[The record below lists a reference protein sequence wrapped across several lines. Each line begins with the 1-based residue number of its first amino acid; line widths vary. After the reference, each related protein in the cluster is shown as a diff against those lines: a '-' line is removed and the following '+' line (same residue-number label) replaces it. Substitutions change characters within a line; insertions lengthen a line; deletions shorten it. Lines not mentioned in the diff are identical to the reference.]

1 MDGADM
7 KNWTPLTLMRIAVV
21 IFAITQFGNA
31 EAAKLRYVRT
41 GKHDNFMRIVFE
53 FQNKIEFKN
62 PEITDKGQFS
72 VDFLDTST
80 SLPRRTFYKTGPLQL
95 VQSIELIPQELNLT
109 ATVRLSYPYFTLKS
123 FPLSGPDRVVVD
135 AYWMPSPSDK
145 SGQQEPLGEKPL
157 PEITLPSETK
167 EPENS
172 PRTIPVKEVSKQ
184 PITALNAQK
193 LSQDQPQTP
202 QHTVSNKTPDQA
214 PMEKNGL
221 SPYFKNNYT
230 AQTYLLVLL
239 NVFTGCIAMMFIFTL
254 LRKKHVKEFGDSVN
268 FLEFIK
274 NSDDD
279 IAAVDAEIDKAF
291 KKYDQF

>member
-7 KNWTPLTLMRIAVV
+7 KNWTPLTFMRIAVV

-53 FQNKIEFKN
+53 FQNKIQFKN
-62 PEITDKGQFS
+62 PEITDKGRFS

-80 SLPRRTFYKTGPLQL
+80 SLPRRTLYKTGPLQL
-95 VQSIELIPQELNLT
+95 VQSVEFIPQNSNLT
-109 ATVRLSYPYFTLKS
+109 ATVRLSFPYFILKS
-123 FPLSGPDRVVVD
+123 FSLSGPDRVVVD
-135 AYWMPSPSDK
+135 AYWMSSPSEK
-145 SGQQEPLGEKPL
+145 SGQKEPL

-172 PRTIPVKEVSKQ
+172 PRTTPVKEASKH
-184 PITALNAQK
+184 PIIALNAQK
-193 LSQDQPQTP
+193 LSRGQPHAA

-214 PMEKNGL
+214 PTEENGL
-221 SPYFKNNYT
+221 SPYLGDNYT

-239 NVFTGCIAMMFIFTL
+239 NVFTGCIAILFIFTL
-254 LRKKHVKEFGDSVN
+254 LRKKHVKEFADPVN

-274 NSDDD
+274 TSDDG
-279 IAAVDAEIDKAF
+279 IAAVDAEINNAF